1 MSLTIRK
8 RGSNYKFIYNL
19 TEIRA
24 RIIRLTSGSM
34 VKEMRKYI
42 GEIGLTI
49 TAIIWGS
56 GFVMSALALDYYTPY
71 QILAV
76 RFTIGALLLALV
88 FHKRLRQL
96 NKSILWQGTV
106 LGILLYAA
114 FALQTVGLQFTTP
127 SKNAFLTG
135 VNVVIV
141 PFIAFILYKRKL
153 DKFELGGAVLAL
165 IGVAVLSLQWSSS
178 INIGDLLTLGCAV
191 MFAFHIFYTGRFVSS
206 VDPIL
211 LTLLQMT
218 VAAVISC
225 ITVIVIG
232 ETSFSM
238 DSAAL
243 SSVLYLAV
251 FSTTLAFLMQ
261 TVAQKHLSETKAAII
276 LSTESVWG
284 MVFSVALAYELLTFR
299 MFLGALI
306 IFIAILLSEVRP
318 QLLRKR
324 IPPQIKERKI

>member
-1 MSLTIRK
+1 MN
-8 RGSNYKFIYNL
+8 G
-19 TEIRA
+19 
-24 RIIRLTSGSM
+24 
-34 VKEMRKYI
+34 MRKYI

-76 RFTIGALLLALV
+76 RFTIGALLLGIV
-88 FHKRLRQL
+88 FHKRLRRL
-96 NKSILWQGTV
+96 DKNILMQGTI

-141 PFIAFILYKRKL
+141 PFIAFMIYKRKL
-153 DKFELGGAVLAL
+153 DKFELYGAILAL

-191 MFAFHIFYTGRFVSS
+191 MFAFHIFYTGRFVSMG
-206 VDPIL
+206 DPIL
-211 LTLLQMT
+211 LTLVQMMA
-218 VAAVISC
+218 AAVVSC
-225 ITVIVIG
+225 IAIVSMG
-232 ETSFSM
+232 ETSMSL
-238 DSAAL
+238 APAGV

-284 MVFSVALAYELLTFR
+284 MIFSVVLAYEVLTFR
-299 MFLGALI
+299 MFIGAFI

-324 IPPQIKERKI
+324 IPPQVKERNI